1 MTSTVGTPTQ
11 APPAVPSPRPPSARR
26 WAARRGRW
34 DIKFSPYLYVAPFF
48 LIFGAFNLF
57 PVIYTTYVSMYDW
70 SLIRSGRSFVG
81 FDNYAEVLGD
91 EQFWTAV
98 TNTVGIFVVSTVPQ
112 LLAALAIANVLNRQL
127 RARTLFRM
135 AVLVPN
141 FTSVAA
147 VGIVFGLLF
156 AEQYGMINW
165 LLDSVGLNGVEWR
178 SHSWSSWLAISAM
191 VDWRWV
197 GYNALIYLAAMQAI
211 PRDLYEASAID
222 GAGRWRQFWQVT
234 IPMIRPTV
242 LFTVIISTIGG
253 MQLFTEPY
261 MFAYGRSTGGVNH
274 EYQTVAMYIYEKT
287 FEGNFEYGYGSAV
300 SWLLFLMIVIFA
312 LINFLLVRRTVGGET
327 R

>member
-1 MTSTVGTPTQ
+1 MTSTVGSPTQ
-11 APPAVPSPRPPSARR
+11 APPAAPPREPGGRR
-26 WAARRGRW
+26 WAIRRGRW

-48 LIFGAFNLF
+48 LIFGAFGLF
-57 PVIYTTYVSMYDW
+57 PVFYTAYVSLFDW
-70 SLIRSGRSFVG
+70 SLIQTGREFVG
-81 FDNYAEVLGD
+81 LDNYAEVLGD

-98 TNTVGIFVVSTVPQ
+98 TNTVGIFVVATVPQ
-112 LLAALAIANVLNRQL
+112 LLAALAVANVLNRQL
-127 RARTLFRM
+127 RARTAFRM

-165 LLDSVGLNGVEWR
+165 LLDSIGLDPVQWR
-178 SHSWSSWLAISAM
+178 ANRWSSWAAVSAM

-211 PRDLYEASAID
+211 PRDLYEAAAID

-234 IPMIRPTV
+234 IPMIRPTI

-261 MFAYGRSTGGVNH
+261 MFGYGRSAGGVNN
-274 EYQTVAMYIYEKT
+274 EYQTVAMYMYQYA

-300 SWLLFLMIVIFA
+300 SWLLFLMIIIFA
-312 LINFLLVRRTVGGET
+312 LINFLIVRRSVGGET